1 MQLQI
6 GERLRAMELADEV
19 EVRLSFPPPWT
30 SDRITP
36 EGREKLRLSGFAPP
50 VLIGPSFDGAELQV
64 LLGDGDLPVLR
75 IAQHDPGQ
83 PVRADAVP
91 RHLPLRRL
99 QPALRAVQSHLV
111 GFPIMA
117 IDADEVRSDAQELL
131 DAGAHDRLD
140 TMRHSAAHIMAAAV
154 LELFPEAKLGIG
166 PAIRDGFYYDFDL
179 PRALT
184 PADLEAIEERMR
196 AQVTGNLP
204 FERSELDRAAALNQL
219 ENEGQDYKVEIVRE
233 LPDGEVIS
241 FYRHGAFNDLCR
253 GPHLE
258 ATGGLGPFKLLN
270 SAGAYWRGDE
280 KRPMLQRIY
289 GTVWESQEDLD
300 RYLWR
305 LEEAKK
311 RDHRKLGRDLD
322 LFTFHPESPAAPFW
336 HPRGM
341 AVWRALE
348 QWSRE
353 VRRAGGFD
361 EVRTPSLVRKELW
374 ETSGHWE
381 LYQDNMFVLD
391 DHGHLSGLKPMNC
404 PQEILIYKTRAHS
417 YRELPIRFADY
428 SVLFRKELTGALSGM
443 FRVRQLVQDDS
454 HVFCRDDQVID
465 EINLA
470 LDLVRRQFAPFGVT
484 PSFKLATRPEK
495 RLGSDEFWDM
505 AEGKL
510 KTALEQSGTP
520 YAMDPGGAA
529 FYAPKIDIFFEDA
542 LGREWQNA
550 TVQLDYQLPQRF
562 DLEYRAADGG
572 FERPA
577 IIHYAI
583 YGSFERFMAVI
594 TEHFAGAFPLWLAPV
609 QVMVIPIADRHL
621 EYAGHGARRAG
632 GRRPARGD
640 RRPLRTDAGQ
650 GARRPGAEGPG
661 HARASATA
669 TRRRAT
675 CRGACGPGRPP
686 QGRRAAGRLRRRSRR
701 PRRASRAV
709 ALRGRG
715 GRGCRS
721 GRPPPAHE
729 EDAGRRA
736 AGLGID
742 RPTARGRV
750 LRVRLRLQA
759 PRGGRVAAWTWSCPA
774 SSSASAAP
782 RSPIGKGCRSDSG
795 STPPARWMPGRRS

>member
-1 MQLQI
+1 M
-6 GERLRAMELADEV
+6 
-19 EVRLSFPPPWT
+19 
-30 SDRITP
+30 
-36 EGREKLRLSGFAPP
+36 
-50 VLIGPSFDGAELQV
+50 
-64 LLGDGDLPVLR
+64 
-75 IAQHDPGQ
+75 
-83 PVRADAVP
+83 
-91 RHLPLRRL
+91 
-99 QPALRAVQSHLV
+99 
-111 GFPIMA
+111 
-117 IDADEVRSDAQELL
+117 
-131 DAGAHDRLD
+131 
-140 TMRHSAAHIMAAAV
+140 
-154 LELFPEAKLGIG
+154 
-166 PAIRDGFYYDFDL
+166 
-179 PRALT
+179 
-184 PADLEAIEERMR
+184 
-196 AQVTGNLP
+196 
-204 FERSELDRAAALNQL
+204 
-219 ENEGQDYKVEIVRE
+219 RE
-233 LPDGEVIS
+233 LPEADVIS

-258 ATGGLGPFKLLN
+258 TTGALGPFKLLN

-289 GTVWESQEDLD
+289 GTVWETQEDLD

-311 RDHRKLGRDLD
+311 RDHRKIGRDLD

-341 AVWRALE
+341 ALWRTLE

-353 VRRAGGFD
+353 VRRSGGFD

-470 LDLVRRQFAPFGVT
+470 LDLVRRQFAPFGIS

-583 YGSFERFMAVI
+583 YGSFERFTAVI

-621 EYAGHGARRAG
+621 EYAATVRDALAGAGLRAEIDD
-632 GRRPARGD
+632 RSERMQAKVRDAQEQKIPVMVVVGD
-640 RRPLRTDAGQ
+640 RDAEAGAVSPRLRTGEASQ
-650 GARRPGAEGPG
+650 GVPLDEFVAERRRPGRAPG
-661 HARASATA
+661 
-669 TRRRAT
+669 
-675 CRGACGPGRPP
+675 
-686 QGRRAAGRLRRRSRR
+686 
-701 PRRASRAV
+701 AV
-709 ALRGRG
+709 AVRGRG
-715 GRGCRS
+715 GRG
-721 GRPPPAHE
+721 PEA
-729 EDAGRRA
+729 
-736 AGLGID
+736 
-742 RPTARGRV
+742 
-750 LRVRLRLQA
+750 
-759 PRGGRVAAWTWSCPA
+759 
-774 SSSASAAP
+774 
-782 RSPIGKGCRSDSG
+782 
-795 STPPARWMPGRRS
+795 PARETVAGA